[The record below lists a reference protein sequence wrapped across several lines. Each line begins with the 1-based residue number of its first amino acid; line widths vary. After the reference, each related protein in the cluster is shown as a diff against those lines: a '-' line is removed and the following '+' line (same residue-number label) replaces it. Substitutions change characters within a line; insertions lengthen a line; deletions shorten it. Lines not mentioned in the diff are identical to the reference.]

1 MINNLKLNFI
11 KKYFNFIN
19 EILSTIDIK
28 KIDNLILELIKIRIK
43 KGRIFFIGLGGSA
56 ANASHAVNDFRKLC
70 NINAITPLDNI
81 SELTARINDDGWK
94 SVFVKWLM
102 VSNLNQNDAI
112 FFLSV
117 GGGDKKKKVSEN
129 LIEAL
134 NYAKKKKVKVLGIVG
149 RKKSYIYQNGDC
161 IISVPEIE
169 KKLVTPLTESFQ
181 SIIWHLLV
189 SHPKLQLYKTKW

>member
-134 NYAKKKKVKVLGIVG
+134 NYAKKKKTFRSLKY
-149 RKKSYIYQNGDC
+149 SYNL
-161 IISVPEIE
+161 S
-169 KKLVTPLTESFQ
+169 
-181 SIIWHLLV
+181 
-189 SHPKLQLYKTKW
+189 